1 MYSSSNSEEENS
13 TGINQENEY
22 IRNTYEERFTEF
34 KEDGSFENK
43 IVEHVIETEAKVPK
57 LGLMIVGLGG
67 NNGSTLIAGLL
78 AHKHNVSWESKTGI
92 HTPNYYGSF
101 TQCAT
106 AKVGIKR
113 LKDRG
118 IQDIYKP
125 IKEMLP
131 MVNPTDIE
139 VTGWDISK
147 MNAYEACKRACVLEP
162 DLVNK
167 LEDKLKSISPMKAA
181 FNPDFIAANQ
191 SDRVDNALEGTNEVV
206 IEAIREDIRRCK
218 ERNDK
223 VIVLWSA
230 NTEMFLLPELET
242 IEDLNAAISENRS
255 LPASVLYCVAAIK
268 EQVLYLNGSPQNTF
282 HPGVIKLAE
291 QEGGLLGGN
300 DFKSGQTRFKTA
312 MSDFLIG
319 AGLRLSSVVSYNH
332 LGNNDGKNLSEDK
345 CFQSKKISKSGVLDD
360 AINGNSILYPDGD
373 KHIDHDVII
382 RYIPF
387 VGDSKRALDEYSSK
401 IFMGGVNTISSYNIC
416 EDSLLAVP
424 IMIDMVV
431 LGELFTRMSVDGNR
445 FGPIL
450 SYLSF
455 FFKAPTTNHP
465 EYVINSFNRQRET
478 IVNLLKAA
486 SGITP
491 DDATLLSFG
500 Y

>member
-1 MYSSSNSEEENS
+1 MDSSSNSS
-13 TGINQENEY
+13 DDSPLIDLDS
-22 IRNTYEERFTEF
+22 IKNTYTERYTEY
-34 KEDGSFENK
+34 KEDGTFENRL
-43 IVEHVIETEAKVPK
+43 IEHTIETEAKVPK
-57 LGLMIVGLGG
+57 LGLMLVGLGG
-67 NNGSTLIAGLL
+67 NNGSTMYAGLL
-78 AHKHNVSWESKTGI
+78 AHKYNVSWESKQGI
-92 HTPNYYGSF
+92 ETPTYYGSF

-106 AKVGIKR
+106 AKVGIQR
-113 LKDRG
+113 LPKRG
-118 IQDIYKP
+118 IKDVYKP
-125 IKEMLP
+125 IKELLP
-131 MVNPTDIE
+131 MVNPSEIE
-139 VTGWDISK
+139 ITGWDISDA
-147 MNAYEACKRACVLEP
+147 NLYDACKRAHVLEP
-162 DLVNK
+162 DLINK
-167 LEDKLKSISPMKAA
+167 LKDKLQDVVPLKAA
-181 FNPDFIAANQ
+181 FNPEFIAANQ
-191 SDRVDNALEGTNEVV
+191 SDRVDNVLEGTNEEV
-206 IEAIREDIRRCK
+206 IETIREDIRRFK

-223 VIVLWSA
+223 VIVLWTA

-242 IEDLNAAISENRS
+242 IEDVDKAIKDNIS

-282 HPGVIKLAE
+282 HPGIIELAKK
-291 QEGGLLGGN
+291 EGGLLGGN

-319 AGLRLSSVVSYNH
+319 AGLRLSSIVSYNH

-360 AINGNSILYPDGD
+360 AINGNEILYPKGE
-373 KHIDHDVII
+373 KTMDHDVII

-424 IMIDMVV
+424 IMIDMVI
-431 LGELFTRMSVDGNR
+431 LGELLTRMSVDGNK

-455 FFKAPTTNHP
+455 FFKAPTTNHS

-486 SGITP
+486 SGIAP